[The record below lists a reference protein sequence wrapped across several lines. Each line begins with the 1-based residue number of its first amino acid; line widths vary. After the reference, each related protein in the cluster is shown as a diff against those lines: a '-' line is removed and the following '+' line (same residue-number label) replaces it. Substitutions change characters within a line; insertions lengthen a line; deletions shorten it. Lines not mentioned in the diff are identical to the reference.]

1 MLIFFFYTQNLAAV
15 LSDPKRTRSEVSA
28 FFTRHWGEQFI
39 PRKTIP
45 PAQTI
50 PSISLEHFRQYLAT
64 TAKKHK
70 QYLKARRALR
80 QKQTQQNGEEERIS
94 RDEVADI
101 FFSPTFSRHTQ
112 HTFEAVFLEPKPGE
126 IDNLFSPI
134 EKRKEAL
141 RQQQNQNPFIERHES
156 CGSLYSIQSGQ
167 QQQSLLPIEA
177 SNGRFFRAC
186 LRLQNK
192 LEFFDDAIS
201 TLLNQQLENRSEQF
215 WKSVNSYEA
224 LHDDLEE
231 SIERIKIA
239 RQKLAKTKLE
249 LCSRSQNLLQLYY
262 AKINRQRLFDK
273 LQEIACLRDAQLT
286 VQMLLNQ
293 DDVPRALECIQTAME
308 VLSADLRAV
317 NCFRHLGSQLEET
330 KKMIG
335 KMLLEEFEQVIQK
348 EFAWPIVEEQKR
360 KQFFDE
366 EEEDG
371 EISNLYPIIFSLVRC
386 HEFRFLAILREE
398 INATVKNST
407 KQIVKA
413 QILTHL
419 DADTIGYNPTTLSE
433 HICKLTSS
441 QWDATLLAVVN
452 CLIILCTKIKSIQQL
467 IIKCADQAALEESEQ
482 LQKQQQ
488 QKSRSDSMN
497 KSSAQNSGTSTPSNG
512 NSVGSSSVP
521 LDKSTTTNLPPLPP
535 GTPGALLSL
544 PCHNINQLRAASI
557 QLIGHAIYLCEER
570 ISKRIQSRFKDNVLE
585 KCLPLEFHKTCQII
599 EEFKQKCK
607 QIDECGQQQQSRSH
621 CQTIIQQITNK
632 FISKFTEARQRELS
646 ATIDAEHWKPAH
658 INSNIQRI
666 VDCYV
671 QDGILTTD
679 TNNKMVNGQENEEPK
694 EMLKLKDEEFIVIAS
709 ALLLINIL
717 ASYSDLLR
725 LFPTAGMELSMDV
738 VQCLKLFNSRTCQL
752 ILGAGARQLVGLK
765 SINVKHLAL
774 ASRSLQLI
782 ALFIPTLKQS
792 FVEHLPVERQTSLR
806 HFDSTARDYADH
818 IGEIKD
824 KLLGMMD
831 RELLVALEEWKP
843 EGKSPTPQFQQIV
856 MQIGKFYSSYS
867 SIMPPELTTK
877 MLHLIHEN
885 LKLYFKQNVHS
896 RGVTPHDSIAYG
908 YLLFT

>member
-1 MLIFFFYTQNLAAV
+1 MRLIYTQNLAAV

-39 PRKTIP
+39 PRKNIP

-348 EFAWPIVEEQKR
+348 EFAWPIEEQKR

-366 EEEDG
+366 EEEEDDG

-433 HICKLTSS
+433 HICKLTSP

-452 CLIILCTKIKSIQQL
+452 CLIILCNKMKSIQQL

-488 QKSRSDSMN
+488 QKSRSDSIN
-497 KSSAQNSGTSTPSNG
+497 KSSAQNSGTSTPSIG
-512 NSVGSSSVP
+512 NSSVGSSSIP
-521 LDKSTTTNLPPLPP
+521 LDKTTTNPPPLPP

-544 PCHNINQLRAASI
+544 PCHNINQLRAAAI

-570 ISKRIQSRFKDNVLE
+570 ISKRIQSRFK
-585 KCLPLEFHKTCQII
+585 
-599 EEFKQKCK
+599 
-607 QIDECGQQQQSRSH
+607 
-621 CQTIIQQITNK
+621 TNK

-646 ATIDAEHWKPAH
+646 ATIDAEPWKLAH

-671 QDGILTTD
+671 QDGVLTTA
-679 TNNKMVNGQENEEPK
+679 TNNEMINNGEDEEPK
-694 EMLKLKDEEFIVIAS
+694 EMLKLKDEEFIVIGS

-752 ILGAGARQLVGLK
+752 ILGA
-765 SINVKHLAL
+765 AL

-782 ALFIPTLKQS
+782 SIFIPALKQS
-792 FVEHLPVERQTSLR
+792 FLEHLPVERQTSLR

-831 RELLVALEEWKP
+831 RELLVALEE
-843 EGKSPTPQFQQIV
+843 V
-856 MQIGKFYSSYS
+856 
-867 SIMPPELTTK
+867 
-877 MLHLIHEN
+877 
-885 LKLYFKQNVHS
+885 
-896 RGVTPHDSIAYG
+896 
-908 YLLFT
+908 